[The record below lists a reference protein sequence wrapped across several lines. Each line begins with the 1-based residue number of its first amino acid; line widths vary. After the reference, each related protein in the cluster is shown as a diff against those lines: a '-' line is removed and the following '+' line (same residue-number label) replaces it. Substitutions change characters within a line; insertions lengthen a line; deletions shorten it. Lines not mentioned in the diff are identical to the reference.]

1 MKKFA
6 MIVAGLGIATAAV
19 PASAQAWQNINVR
32 QAQLDKRI
40 DQGVRNG
47 SLTRAEASRL
57 RNEFRGIVRLET
69 RYRQGGLNMR
79 ERTDLNR
86 RFDALSAKVRYER
99 RDRDDRRGRR

>member
-19 PASAQAWQNINVR
+19 PASAQAWQNINSR
-32 QAQLDKRI
+32 QANLDQRI

-47 SLTRAEASRL
+47 SLSRVEARRL
-57 RNEFRGIVRLET
+57 RNEFRGIARLES
-69 RYRQGGLNMR
+69 RYRQGGLSLR
-79 ERTDLNR
+79 ERSDLNR
-86 RFDALSAKVRYER
+86 RFDVLSAKIRYER